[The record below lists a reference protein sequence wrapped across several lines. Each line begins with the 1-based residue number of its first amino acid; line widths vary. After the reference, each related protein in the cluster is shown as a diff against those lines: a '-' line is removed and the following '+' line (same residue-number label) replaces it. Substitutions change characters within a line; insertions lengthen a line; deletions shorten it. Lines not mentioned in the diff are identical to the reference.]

1 MYETLFMYEPLNQDS
16 ASTVKNPLFPRANQA
31 HRVHIV
37 TVRPEKG
44 TGRRHQTGWK
54 NRTMYG
60 ALKDFLPIVEQL
72 TRLPGKLLARAA
84 ALASLVALVLGWLLI
99 RSSSGFFSVLPFAV
113 GVLGLA
119 SALFFG
125 WRRYRLEKAVAEWV
139 EDTVNTFDGEGGTQG
154 VDYSAM
160 YEGQAP
166 SESQEILVIDEEG
179 NASTAGFDG
188 GNQAGGGFGPEGSG
202 SFNSDPFNVFGS
214 PAPDQVQRQHDA
226 KMEATQL
233 RDTWM
238 PRVEAAQRA
247 AIAAAGGTVN
257 APYLKDDL
265 RVTIVSAILSG
276 LAIPAATFFS
286 FVAFFAL
293 L

>member
-1 MYETLFMYEPLNQDS
+1 
-16 ASTVKNPLFPRANQA
+16 
-31 HRVHIV
+31 
-37 TVRPEKG
+37 
-44 TGRRHQTGWK
+44 
-54 NRTMYG
+54 MYG

-72 TRLPGKLLARAA
+72 TRLPGKLLARSA
-84 ALASLVALVLGWLLI
+84 ALASLVALILGWLVL
-99 RSSSGFFSVLPFAV
+99 RSSSGFFSALPFAV

-139 EDTVNTFDGEGGTQG
+139 EDTVNTFDGEGGTQA

-166 SESQEILVIDEEG
+166 SESQEILVIDEDG
-179 NASTAGFDG
+179 NESTAGFNGTGARAGTGAG
-188 GNQAGGGFGPEGSG
+188 GNFASDNPT
-202 SFNSDPFNVFGS
+202 SDPFTMFGS
-214 PAPDQVQRQHDA
+214 LAPDQAQRQHDA

-276 LAIPAATFFS
+276 LAIPAATFFA

>member
-1 MYETLFMYEPLNQDS
+1 
-16 ASTVKNPLFPRANQA
+16 
-31 HRVHIV
+31 
-37 TVRPEKG
+37 
-44 TGRRHQTGWK
+44 
-54 NRTMYG
+54 MYG
-60 ALKDFLPIVEQL
+60 ALKDSLPIVEQL
-72 TRLPGKLLARAA
+72 TRLPGKLLARSA
-84 ALASLVALVLGWLLI
+84 ALASLVALILGWLVL
-99 RSSSGFFSVLPFAV
+99 RSSSGFFSALPFAV

-139 EDTVNTFDGEGGTQG
+139 EDTVNTFDGEGGTQA

-166 SESQEILVIDEEG
+166 SESQEILVIDEDG
-179 NASTAGFDG
+179 NESTAGFNGTGARAGTGAG
-188 GNQAGGGFGPEGSG
+188 GNFASDNPT
-202 SFNSDPFNVFGS
+202 SDPFTMFGS
-214 PAPDQVQRQHDA
+214 LAPDQAQRQHDA

-276 LAIPAATFFS
+276 LAIPAATFFA

>member
-1 MYETLFMYEPLNQDS
+1 
-16 ASTVKNPLFPRANQA
+16 
-31 HRVHIV
+31 
-37 TVRPEKG
+37 
-44 TGRRHQTGWK
+44 
-54 NRTMYG
+54 MYG

-72 TRLPGKLLARAA
+72 TRLPGKLLARSA
-84 ALASLVALVLGWLLI
+84 ALASLVALILGWLAL
-99 RSSSGFFSVLPFAV
+99 RSSSGFFSALPFAV

-139 EDTVNTFDGEGGTQG
+139 EDTVNTFDGEGGTQS
-154 VDYSAM
+154 VDYSAL
-160 YEGQAP
+160 YEGQEP
-166 SESQEILVIDEEG
+166 SQSQEILVIDEDG
-179 NASTAGFDG
+179 NESTAHFDG
-188 GNQAGGGFGPEGSG
+188 AGPRAGGDRGSAG
-202 SFNSDPFNVFGS
+202 STGSASHPFDIFGS

-265 RVTIVSAILSG
+265 RVTIVSAVLSG

-286 FVAFFAL
+286 FVAFFSL

>member
-1 MYETLFMYEPLNQDS
+1 
-16 ASTVKNPLFPRANQA
+16 
-31 HRVHIV
+31 
-37 TVRPEKG
+37 
-44 TGRRHQTGWK
+44 
-54 NRTMYG
+54 MYG

-72 TRLPGKLLARAA
+72 TRLPGKLLARSA
-84 ALASLVALVLGWLLI
+84 ALASLVALILGWLVL
-99 RSSSGFFSVLPFAV
+99 RSSSGFFSALPFAV

-139 EDTVNTFDGEGGTQG
+139 EDTVNTFDGEGGTQA

-166 SESQEILVIDEEG
+166 SESQEILVIDEDG
-179 NASTAGFDG
+179 NESTAGFDG
-188 GNQAGGGFGPEGSG
+188 TGARAGTGAGGNFASDNPT
-202 SFNSDPFNVFGS
+202 SDPFPMFGS
-214 PAPDQVQRQHDA
+214 LAPDQAQRQHDA

-276 LAIPAATFFS
+276 LAIPAATFFA

>member
-1 MYETLFMYEPLNQDS
+1 
-16 ASTVKNPLFPRANQA
+16 
-31 HRVHIV
+31 
-37 TVRPEKG
+37 
-44 TGRRHQTGWK
+44 
-54 NRTMYG
+54 MYG

-72 TRLPGKLLARAA
+72 TRLPGKLLARSA
-84 ALASLVALVLGWLLI
+84 ALASLVALILGWLVL
-99 RSSSGFFSVLPFAV
+99 RSSSGFFSALPFAV

-139 EDTVNTFDGEGGTQG
+139 KDTVNTFDGEGGTQA

-166 SESQEILVIDEEG
+166 SESQEILVIDEDG
-179 NASTAGFDG
+179 NESTAGFNGTGARAGTGAG
-188 GNQAGGGFGPEGSG
+188 GNFASDNPT
-202 SFNSDPFNVFGS
+202 SDPFTMFGS
-214 PAPDQVQRQHDA
+214 LAPDQAQRQHDA

-276 LAIPAATFFS
+276 LAIPAATFFA

>member
-1 MYETLFMYEPLNQDS
+1 
-16 ASTVKNPLFPRANQA
+16 
-31 HRVHIV
+31 
-37 TVRPEKG
+37 
-44 TGRRHQTGWK
+44 
-54 NRTMYG
+54 MYG

-72 TRLPGKLLARAA
+72 TRLPGKLLARSA
-84 ALASLVALVLGWLLI
+84 ALASLVALILGWLVL

-113 GVLGLA
+113 GALGLA

-125 WRRYRLEKAVAEWV
+125 WRRYRLEKAVAEWI
-139 EDTVNTFDGEGGTQG
+139 EETANTFDGEGGAQS

-166 SESQEILVIDEEG
+166 SQSQEILVIDEDG
-179 NASTAGFDG
+179 NESTAHFSGSG
-188 GNQAGGGFGPEGSG
+188 SSAGADGGFGSAESNGST
-202 SFNSDPFNVFGS
+202 SHPFDMFGS
-214 PAPDQVQRQHDA
+214 LAPDQVQRQHDA

-276 LAIPAATFFS
+276 LAIPAATFFA

>member
-1 MYETLFMYEPLNQDS
+1 
-16 ASTVKNPLFPRANQA
+16 
-31 HRVHIV
+31 
-37 TVRPEKG
+37 
-44 TGRRHQTGWK
+44 
-54 NRTMYG
+54 MYG

-72 TRLPGKLLARAA
+72 TRLPGKLLARSA
-84 ALASLVALVLGWLLI
+84 ALASLVALILGWLVL
-99 RSSSGFFSVLPFAV
+99 RSSSGFFSALPFAV

-139 EDTVNTFDGEGGTQG
+139 EDTVNTFDGEGRTQA

-166 SESQEILVIDEEG
+166 SESQEILVIDEDG
-179 NASTAGFDG
+179 NESTAGFDG
-188 GNQAGGGFGPEGSG
+188 TGARAGTGAGGNFASDNPT
-202 SFNSDPFNVFGS
+202 SDPFTMFGS
-214 PAPDQVQRQHDA
+214 LAPDQAQRQHDA

-276 LAIPAATFFS
+276 LAIPAATFFA

>member
-1 MYETLFMYEPLNQDS
+1 
-16 ASTVKNPLFPRANQA
+16 
-31 HRVHIV
+31 
-37 TVRPEKG
+37 
-44 TGRRHQTGWK
+44 
-54 NRTMYG
+54 MYG

-72 TRLPGKLLARAA
+72 TRLPGKFLARSA
-84 ALASLVALVLGWLLI
+84 ALASLVALILGWLVL
-99 RSSSGFFSVLPFAV
+99 RSSSGFFSALPFAV

-139 EDTVNTFDGEGGTQG
+139 EDTVNTFDGEGGTQA

-166 SESQEILVIDEEG
+166 SESQEILVIDEDG
-179 NASTAGFDG
+179 NESTAGFDG
-188 GNQAGGGFGPEGSG
+188 TGARAGTGAGGNFASDNPT
-202 SFNSDPFNVFGS
+202 SDPFTMFGS
-214 PAPDQVQRQHDA
+214 LAPDQAQRQHDA

-276 LAIPAATFFS
+276 LAIPAATFFA

>member
-1 MYETLFMYEPLNQDS
+1 MRGRQMRC
-16 ASTVKNPLFPRANQA
+16 KNYA
-31 HRVHIV
+31 
-37 TVRPEKG
+37 
-44 TGRRHQTGWK
+44 
-54 NRTMYG
+54 MYG
-60 ALKDFLPIVEQL
+60 ALKDFVPIVEQL
-72 TRLPGKLLARAA
+72 TRLPGKFLARSA
-84 ALASLVALVLGWLLI
+84 ALTSLVALILGWLLL
-99 RSSSGFFSVLPFAV
+99 RESSGFFSALPFAV
-113 GVLGLA
+113 GVAGLA

-125 WRRYRLEKAVAEWV
+125 WRRHRLEKAVAEWV
-139 EDTVNTFDGEGGTQG
+139 EDTVNTLDGEGLTQG

-160 YEGQAP
+160 YKGQAP

-179 NASTAGFDG
+179 NASRAGSG
-188 GNQAGGGFGPEGSG
+188 PAGSGARGGGSFGSDGSA
-202 SFNSDPFNVFGS
+202 SDPFNMFGS

-265 RVTIVSAILSG
+265 RVTIVSAILCG
-276 LAIPAATFFS
+276 LAIPAATFLA

>member
-1 MYETLFMYEPLNQDS
+1 
-16 ASTVKNPLFPRANQA
+16 
-31 HRVHIV
+31 
-37 TVRPEKG
+37 
-44 TGRRHQTGWK
+44 
-54 NRTMYG
+54 MYG
-60 ALKDFLPIVEQL
+60 ALKDFLPVVEQL
-72 TRLPGKLLARAA
+72 TRLPGKLLARSA
-84 ALASLVALVLGWLLI
+84 ALASLVALILGWLVV
-99 RSSSGFFSVLPFAV
+99 RSSSGFFSALPFVV
-113 GVLGLA
+113 GLLGLA

-139 EDTVNTFDGEGGTQG
+139 EETVNTFDGEGSTQG

-160 YEGQAP
+160 YEGQKP
-166 SESQEILVIDEEG
+166 SESQEILVIDEDG
-179 NASTAGFDG
+179 NESTAGFDNG
-188 GNQAGGGFGPEGSG
+188 TRASRGFSPD
-202 SFNSDPFNVFGS
+202 NSASNPFDIFGS

>member
-1 MYETLFMYEPLNQDS
+1 
-16 ASTVKNPLFPRANQA
+16 
-31 HRVHIV
+31 
-37 TVRPEKG
+37 
-44 TGRRHQTGWK
+44 
-54 NRTMYG
+54 MYG

-72 TRLPGKLLARAA
+72 TRLPGKLLARSA
-84 ALASLVALVLGWLLI
+84 ALASLVALILGWLVL
-99 RSSSGFFSVLPFAV
+99 RSSSGFFSALPFAV

-139 EDTVNTFDGEGGTQG
+139 EDTVNTFDGEGGTQA

-166 SESQEILVIDEEG
+166 SESQEILVIDEDG
-179 NASTAGFDG
+179 NESTAGFDG
-188 GNQAGGGFGPEGSG
+188 TGARAGTGAGGNFASDNPT
-202 SFNSDPFNVFGS
+202 SDPFTMFGS
-214 PAPDQVQRQHDA
+214 LAPDQAQRQHDA

-276 LAIPAATFFS
+276 LAIPAATFFA

>member
-1 MYETLFMYEPLNQDS
+1 
-16 ASTVKNPLFPRANQA
+16 
-31 HRVHIV
+31 
-37 TVRPEKG
+37 
-44 TGRRHQTGWK
+44 
-54 NRTMYG
+54 MYG

-72 TRLPGKLLARAA
+72 TRLPGKLLARSA
-84 ALASLVALVLGWLLI
+84 ALASLVALILGWLVL
-99 RSSSGFFSVLPFAV
+99 RSSSGFFSALPFAV

-139 EDTVNTFDGEGGTQG
+139 EDTVNTFDGEGGTQA

-166 SESQEILVIDEEG
+166 SESQEILVIDEDG
-179 NASTAGFDG
+179 NESTAGFDG
-188 GNQAGGGFGPEGSG
+188 TGARAGTGAGGNFASDNPT
-202 SFNSDPFNVFGS
+202 SDPFTMFGS
-214 PAPDQVQRQHDA
+214 LAPDQAQRQHDA

-247 AIAAAGGTVN
+247 AIAAAGGIVN

-276 LAIPAATFFS
+276 LAIPAATFFA